1 MADEAGNGAENTA
14 LGRKKKQILTLVVVG
29 VVLVALSTSSTVLVL
44 KWWSEHELAS
54 KQTGEL
60 AEPAPVK
67 EVKPQA
73 IYYSLPQPIL
83 VSFSSDGRQR
93 FLQAQLT
100 LMTRDAAVAA
110 ALEEHAA
117 LLQSNLMMLFS
128 GQDYNELQTLA
139 GKELLRQLALTDVQ
153 RLLEQ
158 ETGTPGVEQVLFTAF
173 VMQ

>member
-29 VVLVALSTSSTVLVL
+29 VVLVGLSTSSTVLVL
-44 KWWSEHELAS
+44 KWWSERELAS
-54 KQTGEL
+54 KQ
-60 AEPAPVK
+60 AEESAPVK

-83 VSFSSDGRQR
+83 VSFSSGGRQR
-93 FLQAQLT
+93 FLQAELT

>member
-44 KWWSEHELAS
+44 KWWSERKLAS
-54 KQTGEL
+54 MQ
-60 AEPAPVK
+60 AEESAPLK

-139 GKELLRQLALTDVQ
+139 GKELLRQLALMDVQ

-158 ETGTPGVEQVLFTAF
+158 EIGTPGVEQVLFTAF